1 MTSRDFCFW
10 LQGFFELKEVDS
22 SEPIFLTS
30 NQIKMIK
37 EHLALVFQHD
47 IGKSTEHKDK
57 LKTYIDSHVGTQPIS
72 TMFC

>member
-10 LQGFFELKEVDS
+10 LQGFFELSEV
-22 SEPIFLTS
+22 ELGEQTTLTIS
-30 NQIKMIK
+30 QTKMIK

-47 IGKSTEHKDK
+47 IGKSTENIDK
-57 LKTYIDSHVGTQPIS
+57 LKTYIDSHIGTQPIS